1 VGCRSSTRWALIA
14 ALTAVAA
21 CIVSPVA
28 STASFAIVPGGS
40 PVVVSVTTAGNTSN
54 ATFTGALNQ
63 RISLQITNV
72 TITSSKVS
80 VLKPN
85 GQTLFTPFT
94 VTKSGYFMDVKTLP
108 VAGTY
113 KIVVDPKDTY
123 TGKMTLKLND
133 VPADPT
139 TPATLDGTPYTV
151 TTTTPGQNALLTF
164 TGTAGQRVSGLISDV
179 DYASAKIKILNPDS
193 SLLFSPA
200 LGFGHGGNFLE
211 PKTLPANGVYTVVVD
226 PGLAAAGSATVQFFL
241 TAADASGTITA
252 CTSLPCTATTTSTT
266 TPGQN
271 AKLTFNG
278 TTGQR
283 ISVLAGN
290 STYGTPVKV
299 SVLKPDNSNLFNP
312 SLTVGGVDAFGDVQT
327 LDTTGVY
334 TIFVDPQWADT
345 GGIDLQLYT
354 VPADQTGPIAF
365 GTPLTATTTMPGQ
378 NALFTFS
385 GTLNQRVSLNLTNV
399 TYGSAKVSILK
410 PDMTQLAPPLFV
422 PNTLGDFQE
431 PVKLPSTG
439 TYRVK
444 VDPLDASTGSLDVKI
459 YSVPNDF
466 TGSLSSGVA
475 KTVTISTPG
484 QNAVLT
490 YAGTSGQRVAV
501 MGTNGA
507 LGDSDCCAAKLS
519 ILRPDGTTLK
529 SLPSFG
535 NAGFFLDTFTL
546 NLNGTYKVKVDP
558 TDETVGQF
566 DLTLYI
572 VPADAAVTSGALTS
586 GGTSAS
592 VTTTAPGQ
600 SARVSFSGTANGR
613 FAWKLVSFGPD
624 YCPVKVS
631 VLKPDGSTLTSN
643 QCASD
648 GDFFDTKTLPTTGT
662 YKIVIDPQGTRTG
675 TAQLLLYAVPA
686 DVVIALG
693 GSAVTL
699 TPGQN
704 AYLSF
709 TATSG
714 QTATVT
720 PNTGGTVSFA
730 RAALYKADKTS
741 QIGGAEFWDPS
752 VGDPV
757 ASSIPATGTYYLKYD
772 PVGDASGTSM
782 TFVLSF
788 S

>member
-1 VGCRSSTRWALIA
+1 
-14 ALTAVAA
+14 
-21 CIVSPVA
+21 VSPLA
-28 STASFAIVPGGS
+28 STASFTIVPGG
-40 PVVVSVTTAGNTSN
+40 PAVVVAVPSVGGTSN

-123 TGKMTLKLND
+123 TGKLTLKLYD

-164 TGTAGQRVSGLISDV
+164 NGTAGQRVSGLITDV
-179 DYASAKIKILNPDS
+179 DYASAKLKILNPDS
-193 SLLFSPA
+193 TLLFSPA

-211 PKTLPANGVYTVVVD
+211 PKTLPATGVYTVVVD

-241 TAADASGTITA
+241 TGTDATGTITA

-266 TPGQN
+266 SPGQN
-271 AKLTFNG
+271 AGLTFNG
-278 TTGQR
+278 TNGQR
-283 ISVLAGN
+283 IAVLAGN
-290 STYGTPVKV
+290 STYGTPIKV
-299 SVLKPDNSNLFNP
+299 SVLKPDSSNLFNP
-312 SLTVGGVDAFGDVQT
+312 SLTVGGFDAFSDVQT
-327 LDTTGVY
+327 LDATGVY
-334 TIFVDPQWADT
+334 TIFVDPQWSDT

-354 VPADQTGPIAF
+354 VLADQTGAIPF
-365 GTPLTATTTMPGQ
+365 GTPVTANTTMPGQ

-399 TYGSAKVSILK
+399 SYGSAKVSILK
-410 PDMTQLAPPLFV
+410 PDNTQLAPPLFV

-439 TYRVK
+439 PYKVK
-444 VDPLDASTGSLDVKI
+444 VDPLGASTGSLDVNL

-466 TGSLSSGVA
+466 PGTLTSGVA
-475 KTVTISTPG
+475 KTVVISTPG
-484 QNAVLT
+484 QNALLT
-490 YAGTSGQRVAV
+490 YAGTSGQRIAV

-507 LGDSDCCAAKLS
+507 LGDSDCCAAKLT
-519 ILRPDGTTLK
+519 ILRPDGTTIK
-529 SLPSFG
+529 SLASFG

-558 TDETVGQF
+558 VDETVGQF
-566 DLTLYI
+566 DLTLYV
-572 VPADAAVTSGALTS
+572 VPPDAPATSGALTP
-586 GGTSAS
+586 GGTSVS

-613 FAWKLVSFGPD
+613 FAWKLVSFAPD
-624 YCPVKVS
+624 FCPVKVS
-631 VLKPDGSTLTSN
+631 VLKPDGTTLTSN
-643 QCASD
+643 QCASE

-686 DVVIALG
+686 DLVQPLG

-720 PNTGGTVSFA
+720 PNTGGTVSLA
-730 RAALYKADKTS
+730 RAALYKPNTTPPSITNLS
-741 QIGGAEFWDPS
+741 QIGGAQFWDPS
-752 VGDPV
+752 FGDPV
-757 ASSIPATGTYYLKYD
+757 GSSIPATGTYYLKYD
-772 PVGDASGTSM
+772 PVGGASGTSM